1 LLCVKNHLTCR
12 HTTWPGLF
20 WDFSTRPDSTR
31 GSGHPPCNSGS
42 SLQELHGGWTDP
54 RVESCLVEKSRKSS
68 GGQVVWLQVRWCLA
82 HYNITYWTDYWF
94 NLGRDGRGSGTN
106 FHPRTALR
114 LWSSIPQARARA
126 DYKTNSSR
134 RSAGINKFRPRH
146 HSDLQIAPRR
156 VLTRDFDRSPLVAR
170 PSRVYDISGD
180 DAFVSERFND
190 LRLRLTSCIGLD
202 DSRWGLLIT

>member
-1 LLCVKNHLTCR
+1 MV
-12 HTTWPGLF
+12 
-20 WDFSTRPDSTR
+20 
-31 GSGHPPCNSGS
+31 
-42 SLQELHGGWTDP
+42 
-54 RVESCLVEKSRKSS
+54 
-68 GGQVVWLQVRWCLA
+68 GGQGQISILVQL
-82 HYNITYWTDYWF
+82 
-94 NLGRDGRGSGTN
+94 SG
-106 FHPRTALR
+106 FRR
-114 LWSSIPQARARA
+114 QSRRRARA

-202 DSRWGLLIT
+202 DSR